1 MQFVTFVIY
10 VLVMALVAALLLW
23 TGERILLALRAR
35 RSCRRRKPATP
46 VVTDETQ
53 YSVFTQTPS
62 QDDTDYDP
70 LAEAEIYLIY
80 GNRQMAL
87 DTLTKAAR
95 EHPEREDIRNRLA
108 ELQSANR
115 A

>member
-1 MQFVTFVIY
+1 MQIVTLVIY
-10 VLVMALVAALLLW
+10 ILVMALVAAFLLW
-23 TGERILLALRAR
+23 AGERILLALRTR
-35 RSCRRRKPATP
+35 KQRRRRKA
-46 VVTDETQ
+46 VNSVAGDETQ
-53 YSVFTQTPS
+53 YSMFPQTPS
-62 QDDTDYDP
+62 GDDAEFDP

-87 DTLTKAAR
+87 DTLIKATQ

-108 ELQSANR
+108 ELQNSDR